1 MPYALII
8 YRAPHY
14 EASGEKGGLMLD
26 KMDRSFLQFAITLYI
41 PGFFIKLGFSIVSPI
56 LPIYAESFG
65 IPYALVGMVTTANAL
80 GRLLSDIPLGTLSD
94 RLGRRP
100 LAIIGPLLVTCSA
113 ILCGLAQGFY
123 ELLLYRF
130 ITGIGMATWMVA
142 RQAMIADS
150 VNPSIRGRVMSTFQG
165 VNMIGSAAGP
175 AVGGII
181 AELWGYRTPFF
192 FYGASTFVS
201 LVVSLLLVKESADP
215 KRPENRSTL
224 MTDMHALLGFLT
236 FSIVMAAFTNFV
248 NHIRFAARGTIIPL
262 FGENVL
268 HLTAGEIGLVLSAST
283 ITNILMVVRGQ
294 LNQHRPISAPTITNI
309 LMVVPG
315 GYIVDKYGRKFAL
328 VPSFIFTGIV
338 FVLFSTC
345 TDFSSAL
352 LVSAILGVASG
363 LGGGATMA
371 LAADLAP
378 EGLRGQF
385 MGFWQTVGDV
395 GSAIGPV
402 ALGFVAD
409 LYGLVSPFYVTCAIM
424 LIVAATTQ
432 LFVKET
438 LKKEKSGS

>member
-1 MPYALII
+1 
-8 YRAPHY
+8 
-14 EASGEKGGLMLD
+14 MLD

-41 PGFFIKLGFSIVSPI
+41 PGFFINLGFSIVSPI

-283 ITNILMVVRGQ
+283 ITNILMVV
-294 LNQHRPISAPTITNI
+294 
-309 LMVVPG
+309 PG